1 MHEQK
6 VCEPQVQQQEQF
18 ILCCWQLGNY
28 SCWVRWLTY
37 IIMFI
42 CNKLTMCCFRR
53 ISRYISVDYYF
64 SQHMFN
70 TRVLSDCILIGMHE
84 KVHGCLCMHGCS
96 HLKMQLSMRNI
107 LKFWHGTTCVRHAW
121 WTKVRVTLTYTKKCT
136 CVEPCYKNGNDLTR
150 SNVSFWHKTTCV
162 QHAC

>member
-28 SCWVRWLTY
+28 SCWVRCLTY

-70 TRVLSDCILIGMHE
+70 TRVLSDSILISMHE
-84 KVHGCLCMHGCS
+84 KHMHVHACIGAGHV
-96 HLKMQLSMRNI
+96 KIQLSKF
-107 LKFWHGTTCVRHAW
+107 LTFWHRTTCVRHAC
-121 WTKVRVTLTYTKKCT
+121 WTKVRILTFTEKYVRET
-136 CVEPCYKNGNDLTR
+136 VL
-150 SNVSFWHKTTCV
+150 
-162 QHAC
+162 